1 MAIHSILSTLCIP
14 ARHLYD
20 GRLSGKVVSEKV
32 DVDCG
37 RHENDFE
44 LRALQN
50 EAPDGPKQEVAM
62 QMSLVNLVQD
72 DDVIATQG
80 GVWGGLGMV
89 PDAKFSFAYFFK
101 F

>member
-1 MAIHSILSTLCIP
+1 MAIHSIISTLCIP

-32 DVDCG
+32 DVDGG

-44 LRALQN
+44 FRALQN
-50 EAPDGPKQEVAM
+50 KAPDGPKQEVAM
-62 QMSLVNLVQD
+62 QVSLVNLVQD

-80 GVWGGLGMV
+80 GV
-89 PDAKFSFAYFFK
+89 
-101 F
+101 

>member
-1 MAIHSILSTLCIP
+1 MAIYFTLATLCIP
-14 ARHLYD
+14 SRHLYD
-20 GRLSGKVVSEKV
+20 GRLPSKVVSEKV
-32 DVDCG
+32 DVDGG

-80 GVWGGLGMV
+80 GV
-89 PDAKFSFAYFFK
+89 
-101 F
+101 